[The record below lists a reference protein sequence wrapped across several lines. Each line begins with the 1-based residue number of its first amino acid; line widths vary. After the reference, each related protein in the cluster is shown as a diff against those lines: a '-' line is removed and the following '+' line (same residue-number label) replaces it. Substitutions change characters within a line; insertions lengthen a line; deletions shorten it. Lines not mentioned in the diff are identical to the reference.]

1 MDKKPLRKEIAARIA
16 AMSATQKSAES
27 QKVAQKV
34 ASFGITGKKVFIYNA
49 LPDEVDTGKLIKTL
63 AADNDVYLPVVDG
76 EDMFLVKYGGKT
88 VKGAFG
94 ISEPEG
100 ERLTAEDVAP
110 DICVTPL
117 RAFDGE
123 LNRLGRGKGYY
134 DRFFAACDCEKI
146 ALAFDCQKTDKIN
159 ADAHD
164 VKMDVVVTASETYRK

>member
-63 AADNDVYLPVVDG
+63 ASDNDVYLPVVDG
-76 EDMFLVKYGGKT
+76 EDMFLARYGGKT

-94 ISEPEG
+94 IS
-100 ERLTAEDVAP
+100 
-110 DICVTPL
+110 
-117 RAFDGE
+117 
-123 LNRLGRGKGYY
+123 
-134 DRFFAACDCEKI
+134 
-146 ALAFDCQKTDKIN
+146 
-159 ADAHD
+159 
-164 VKMDVVVTASETYRK
+164 